1 MLHYDCNLE
10 PRTAINKPKAVIPE
24 LVLPIPSPGSEIRT
38 SFILSET
45 FLIARSEGN
54 YEFSCTSLSHIFK
67 INRELHKIIRSISLI
82 FSENPMIHGWLVK
95 NQILT
100 YHYST

>member
-10 PRTAINKPKAVIPE
+10 PRTTINKQKAVIPE
-24 LVLPIPSPGSEIRT
+24 VVPSVPFPGLVIRS
-38 SFILSET
+38 SFTLSET
-45 FLIARSEGN
+45 FLTARSEGN

-67 INRELHKIIRSISLI
+67 INRELHKIIGSISIL
-82 FSENPMIHGWLVK
+82 FSQKPLIHGWLFL

-100 YHYST
+100 